1 MKYYFRVIG
10 VRTGEYEF
18 ELKRVEAL
26 PNSTNPQEHF
36 TNIAKTFY
44 DNGEQLFENK
54 EEFYF
59 FGGEICAWL
68 DSFEEITKEEYEV
81 LNKYL

>member
-26 PNSTNPQEHF
+26 PSNVDPKQHF
-36 TNIAKTFY
+36 TNIAKNFY
-44 DNGEQLFENK
+44 DGGEQWFENK

-59 FGGEICAWL
+59 FGGEICAWVE
-68 DSFEEITKEEYEV
+68 DYKEISKEEFEV

>member
-26 PNSTNPQEHF
+26 PSNVDPNEHF
-36 TNIAKTFY
+36 TNIAKNFY
-44 DNGEQLFENK
+44 DGGEQWFENK

-59 FGGEICAWL
+59 FGGEICAWVE
-68 DSFEEITKEEYEV
+68 DYKEISKEEFEV